1 MKKLVT
7 ALAAVIAVTFL
18 VTGCTND
25 SDNTT
30 LPAVEKNASYSE
42 KLEAWNVPA
51 PTDEAELD
59 EGYSAGDPYTVVLTG
74 TKADEEAARKWTA
87 DLQTAGFAVKTES
100 EGAAPYTAT
109 LTKDQYVATVDTS
122 TFNVYSVVLE
132 APIDLEE
139 ETGKPT
145 PVEVEIESTEPAKE

>member
-42 KLEAWNVPA
+42 KLDAWEIPA
-51 PTDEAELD
+51 PDETDLD

-87 DLQTAGFAVKTES
+87 DLQAAGFAIKTES

-122 TFNVYSVVLE
+122 TFNVYSVVFE
-132 APIDLEE
+132 VPITLDE
-139 ETGKPT
+139 ETGTPT
-145 PVEVEIESTEPAKE
+145 PVEVEIENTDPAKE

>member
-25 SDNTT
+25 SDNTA

-42 KLEAWNVPA
+42 KLDAWDIPA
-51 PTDEAELD
+51 PDETDLD
-59 EGYSAGDPYTVVLTG
+59 EGYSAGDPYTVVLTS
-74 TKADEEAARKWTA
+74 TKVDEDAARKWTA
-87 DLQTAGFAVKTES
+87 DLQAAGFAVKEES

-122 TFNVYSVVLE
+122 TFNVYSVVFE
-132 APIDLEE
+132 VPITLDE
-139 ETGKPT
+139 ETGTPT
-145 PVEVEIESTEPAKE
+145 PVDVEIESTEPTKE